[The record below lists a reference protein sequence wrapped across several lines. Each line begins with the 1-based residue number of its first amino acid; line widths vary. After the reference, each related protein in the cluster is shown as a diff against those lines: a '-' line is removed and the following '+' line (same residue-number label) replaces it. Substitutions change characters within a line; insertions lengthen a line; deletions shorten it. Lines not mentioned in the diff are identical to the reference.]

1 MKVTALT
8 TQLVNL
14 PLDKP
19 IRTAIHDMRSVGCVC
34 LTIHTDQGIVGEAYA
49 FSLNALRL
57 NVFDEMIKGL
67 EHLVVGKDPH
77 YSEGIWQSI
86 WQEINPS
93 GLKGV
98 TVSALSTIDTALW
111 DIVGKAAQQPLYK
124 LFGACRDSVATYAS
138 GGLWLSASVDELVA
152 EADELVEQGFVAMK
166 LRLGKAT
173 IAEDIERVKQVR
185 QTIGPDI
192 GLLCDAN
199 QAFTPKQ
206 AIRLGEELQTHGVN
220 WFEEPVASYDLKGHA
235 QVRDALSLDVASGE
249 GEYTRFG
256 IQAMIDAGAV
266 DILMPDL
273 QRIGGLTEM
282 LRVAHL
288 AGAHN
293 LPISTHI
300 FTEQSLSIAG
310 SCNNCISVEHMPWH
324 ARLFNESMVLEA
336 GRLNMPKG
344 HGLGFTFNA
353 DVLAHYSIK

>member
-1 MKVTALT
+1 MKITALT
-8 TQLVNL
+8 SQLVNL
-14 PLDKP
+14 PLNKP
-19 IRTAIHDMRSVGCVC
+19 IRTAIHDMKSVGCVC
-34 LTIHTDQGIVGEAYA
+34 LTIHTDEGLVGEAYA
-49 FSLNALRL
+49 FSLNSLRL

-67 EHLVVGKDPH
+67 AHLVVGKDPH

-124 LFGACRDSVATYAS
+124 VFGACRDSVATYAS
-138 GGLWLSASVDELVA
+138 GGLWLSASLDELVK
-152 EADELVEQGFVAMK
+152 EADELVAQGFVALK
-166 LRLGKAT
+166 LRLGKSSLAQ
-173 IAEDIERVKQVR
+173 DVERVKRVR
-185 QTIGPDI
+185 EAIGPNI
-192 GLLCDAN
+192 ELLCDAN

-206 AIRLGEELQTHGVN
+206 AIRLGEQLQNYGVN
-220 WFEEPVASYDLKGHA
+220 WFEEPVASHDLKGHA
-235 QVRDALSLDVASGE
+235 QVRNALSLDVASGE

-293 LPISTHI
+293 LSISTHI

-310 SCNNCISVEHMPWH
+310 SCSNCISVEHMPWFG
-324 ARLFNESMVLEA
+324 RLFNESMVLED
-336 GRLNMPKG
+336 GKLNMPLG
-344 HGLGFTFNA
+344 HGLGFTFNK
-353 DVLAHYSIK
+353 DLLKHYAI